1 MRGNIPIKAG
11 RFRTTA
17 VSHAFRAREEVWGI
31 NLRRLLPC
39 LVSVLLAAGGL
50 SAAPEARAAN
60 VRDRIVAVVNTEVI
74 THSELEEE
82 VAELKRQ
89 ARARFKGL
97 ELERRLRQI
106 DYMGLNRMIER
117 KLQIQI
123 AKRRGI
129 KITDDEVKDAIA
141 RLRRLGEA
149 PNEDDPKEMA
159 SIKDQLTALR
169 IINQQVRS
177 SLLVSDDDM
186 SGFYEQ
192 HRERFLLPPEVRIS
206 QILIALKPKNQM
218 LEVREK
224 VQQVYA
230 MLKTGE
236 KFEELAA
243 RYSDGREGAHGGSLG
258 FVRIGDML
266 PQIQKAIQE
275 LPAGQVSDPIAS
287 PLGMHIIRVDERKP
301 AQYRPYEEVREDIRN
316 AVFQLKS
323 EEAYQA
329 WIKEL
334 RDQSYIEVRL

>member
-1 MRGNIPIKAG
+1 MRGKT
-11 RFRTTA
+11 RTQPRLPLPTA
-17 VSHAFRAREEVWGI
+17 SCLLFHAKKLSAH
-31 NLRRLLPC
+31 PC
-39 LVSVLLAAGGL
+39 LRQFFFLVSIFLIAAGL
-50 SAAPEARAAN
+50 SRTPESGAAN

-74 THSELEEE
+74 TQSEHEEE
-82 VAELKRQ
+82 VAELKKQ
-89 ARARFKGL
+89 ARARFTGIDL
-97 ELERRLRQI
+97 DRRLRQI

-141 RLRRLGEA
+141 RLRRLGES
-149 PNEDDPKEMA
+149 PNENDPKELA

-177 SLLVSDDDM
+177 GLLVTDDDIM
-186 SGFYEQ
+186 RFYDQ

-206 QILIALKPKNQM
+206 QILIALKSNSQR

-224 VQQVYA
+224 AQQVYA
-230 MLKTGE
+230 LLKNGE
-236 KFEELAA
+236 KFEELAS
-243 RYSDGREGAHGGSLG
+243 RYSDGREGARGGSLG
-258 FVRIGDML
+258 FVRTGDML
-266 PQIQKAIQE
+266 PQIQKAIQG
-275 LPAGQVSDPIAS
+275 LAPGQVSDPIAS
-287 PLGMHIIRVDERKP
+287 PLGMHIIRVDEGKA

-323 EEAYQA
+323 DEAYQS

>member
-1 MRGNIPIKAG
+1 MRGKT
-11 RFRTTA
+11 RTQPRLPLPTA
-17 VSHAFRAREEVWGI
+17 SCVLFHAKKLSAH
-31 NLRRLLPC
+31 PC
-39 LVSVLLAAGGL
+39 LRQFFFLVSIFLIAAGL
-50 SAAPEARAAN
+50 SRTPESGAAN

-74 THSELEEE
+74 TQSEHEEE
-82 VAELKRQ
+82 VAELKKQ
-89 ARARFKGL
+89 ARARFTGI
-97 ELERRLRQI
+97 ELDRRLRQI

-141 RLRRLGEA
+141 RLRRLGES
-149 PNEDDPKEMA
+149 PNENDPKELA

-177 SLLVSDDDM
+177 GLLVTDDDIM
-186 SGFYEQ
+186 RFYDQ

-206 QILIALKPKNQM
+206 QILIALKSNSQM

-224 VQQVYA
+224 AQQVYA
-230 MLKTGE
+230 LLKNGE
-236 KFEELAA
+236 KFEELAS
-243 RYSDGREGAHGGSLG
+243 RYSDGREGARGGSLG
-258 FVRIGDML
+258 FVRTGDML
-266 PQIQKAIQE
+266 PQIQKAIQG
-275 LPAGQVSDPIAS
+275 LAPGQVSEPIAS
-287 PLGMHIIRVDERKP
+287 PLGMHIIRVDEGKA

-323 EEAYQA
+323 DEAYQS